1 MSQTDHMTAVEVAAR
16 LGKSLA
22 TVKRYAR
29 AGKLPVSLKVPGTT
43 GAYLFDRAAIEQL
56 AEAQAVRS

>member
-1 MSQTDHMTAVEVAAR
+1 MTAPEVARR

-29 AGKLPVSLKVPGTT
+29 AGKLPVILKVPGAT
-43 GAYLFDRAAIEQL
+43 GAYLFDRAAIE
-56 AEAQAVRS
+56 